1 MAELEG
7 WNLKTPA
14 LASRRGS
21 RGIPMPAYMIG
32 IILIGGVPLLSY
44 GRMNWFVAI
53 GIGFGSAA
61 ALLYGVYRFS
71 KAMADR
77 DWFEIM
83 NDRLLLRLDLIK
95 LAAWERFFKW

>member
-21 RGIPMPAYMIG
+21 RGIPTPFYMVG
-32 IILIGGVPLLSY
+32 VLLIGGVPLLTY
-44 GRMNWFVAI
+44 GRMNWFVAV
-53 GIGFGSAA
+53 GLGVGAA
-61 ALLYGVYRFS
+61 ASILLAVYRFS

-77 DWFEIM
+77 DWFEIL